1 MKKIITRT
9 QFKLFRDGISL
20 KKWYPPNRILKIFTC
35 CCFIYLNAN
44 LAFANNVVIGTPT
57 VVGGNL
63 QFTIQWDNSWNTA
76 TGPTNY
82 DAVWVFVKR
91 QACAL
96 LSPWDH
102 ALLSTVSANHSV
114 TGGVLQVDAVSDGV
128 GVFIR
133 RSAPGSGNIAPSL
146 VTLNLQT
153 PANLIDN
160 FQVFGIE
167 MVYIPTGD
175 FIIGDGLS
183 NARFNGITINAAT
196 QAAGFALQTNYASA
210 GQGSTGSPSLPP
222 SYPQGYNA
230 FYCMKYEISQQ
241 QYVEYLNSLTNLQQT
256 NRIPISPSSAAGS
269 WPIQPSAAAN
279 RNGIRLMTPAA
290 PPNPAVFGCDL
301 NINGIYNEPAD
312 GQNIACNWIAWQDVL
327 TYLDW
332 SGLRPMTEMEFEKVC
347 RGPITPVVAGEY
359 AWGVTA
365 ITQAQAFSLL
375 NAGQGTEV
383 STASGPG
390 LCAYG
395 GGNGPLRCGF
405 AAGSA
410 TTRIQSG
417 AAYYGVMDMS
427 GNLMEQCVGGYNI
440 NYGTFNGLNGDGT
453 ITSTALFNTANWP
466 VAGGG
471 AAGGILRGGAYGSII
486 AELRTSDRSY
496 LTSNANQSRQPY
508 AGGRGVRTP

>member
-1 MKKIITRT
+1 MKYLLSNHL
-9 QFKLFRDGISL
+9 KLKRSGSYNHEL
-20 KKWYPPNRILKIFTC
+20 KLPMRVLKIVT
-35 CCFIYLNAN
+35 FILINIYVNSTY
-44 LAFANNVVIGTPT
+44 ANNVVIGTPT

-102 ALLSTVSANHSV
+102 ALLSTLSANHSV
-114 TGGVLQVDAVSDGV
+114 TGGVLQVDAVIDGV

-153 PANLIDN
+153 PANLFDN
-160 FQVFGIE
+160 FNVFGIE

-183 NARFNGITINAAT
+183 SNRFNGITINAGT
-196 QAAGFALQTNYASA
+196 QAAGFALQTNYASG
-210 GQGSTGSPSLPP
+210 GQGSLGSPSLPP

-256 NRIPISPSSAAGS
+256 NRIPISPSSPAGS

-279 RNGIRLMTPAA
+279 RNGIRLMTPAT

-332 SGLRPMTEMEFEKVC
+332 SGLRPMTETEFEKVC
-347 RGPITPVVAGEY
+347 RGPITPAVAGEY

-365 ITQAQAFSLL
+365 ITQAQAIVFTLL

-395 GGNGPLRCGF
+395 GGTGPLRCGF
-405 AAGSA
+405 AAGAA

-427 GNLMEQCVGGYNI
+427 GNLMEQCVGGYNF

-453 ITSTALFNTANWP
+453 ITSTGLFNTANWP

-471 AAGGILRGGAYGSII
+471 AAGGIARGGGYNASL
-486 AELRTSDRSY
+486 AELRTSDRTYWS
-496 LTSNANQSRQPY
+496 SNVNQSRLGT